1 MLNSKLIANVVGLLF
16 MMNGLLILLCLPTSL
31 YFAEGDTFAILV
43 SSAINL
49 NLGFLFWYFSRNHE
63 KKIKQK
69 DGYLI
74 VTLGWLALSLGGS
87 LPYLLSGVIPQ
98 FSSALFE
105 TISGY
110 TTTGSSVLNDIEGVH
125 KGILLWRSLTQW
137 IGGMGIIVLT
147 VAILPI
153 LGVGGMQLFM
163 AESPGPST
171 SKLHPRITETAK
183 RLWYIYAFITL
194 IQVVALKIAGM
205 TWYDAVNHSFATV
218 STGGFSTRNAS
229 IAAYSSPAIHYIIT
243 FFMLCG
249 GLNFTLFYFIIKL
262 NFKEILRNEEF
273 RFYIGL
279 VIFAAVTITIG
290 LRYLDIDYLEK
301 NFRESL
307 FMVVSIVTTTGFAN
321 ADYTLWGPFL
331 TLAFFLLMF
340 FGASAGSTSGG
351 IKIVRHLLIA
361 KNGMAELKRLLH
373 PSAVIPVRY
382 NGRAV
387 EQKIIYNILAFFFIY
402 LTIFTLGTIVMTL
415 YGYDLMTAAG
425 ATISS
430 LGNIGPGIGDVGPA
444 YNFAGFPESA
454 KLILAFLMLLGRLEL
469 FTILLLFLPSFWQKR

>member
-1 MLNSKLIANVVGLLF
+1 MFNWRLIANVIGLLA
-16 MMNGLLILLCLPTSL
+16 MLNGLFILLCLPTSL
-31 YFAEGDTFAILV
+31 HFSEGDTFAILV

-49 NLGFLFWYFSRNHE
+49 NLGFMLWYFTRDHE
-63 KKIKQK
+63 KKIKQR

-74 VTLGWLALSLGGS
+74 VTLGWLALSVGGS
-87 LPYLLSGVIPQ
+87 LPFMLSGVIPN

-110 TTTGSSVLNDIEGVH
+110 TTTGSTVLTDIEATH

-147 VAILPI
+147 VAILPL

-163 AESPGPST
+163 AESPGPSA

-183 RLWYIYAFITL
+183 RLWYIYASITA
-194 IQVVALKIAGM
+194 IEVVALKIAGM
-205 TWYDAVNHSFATV
+205 TWYDAINHSLTTV
-218 STGGFSTRNAS
+218 STGGFSTKNLS
-229 IAAYSSPAIHYIIT
+229 IAAYDSPSIHYIISLFM
-243 FFMLCG
+243 FFG
-249 GLNFTLFYFIIKL
+249 GLNFTLFYLIIKL
-262 NFKEILRNEEF
+262 NFKEVFRNEEF
-273 RFYIGL
+273 RFYFGL
-279 VIFAAVTITIG
+279 VAFASVSIAIT
-290 LRYLDIDYLEK
+290 LNFLDLGPLEQ

-307 FMVVSIVTTTGFAN
+307 FMVISIVTTTGFAT
-321 ADYTLWGPFL
+321 ADYTTWGYLL

-373 PSAVIPVRY
+373 PSAIIPVRY

-402 LTIFTLGTIVMTL
+402 LTVFVIGTIVMTF
-415 YGYDLMTAAG
+415 YGYDLITAAG
-425 ATISS
+425 ATLSS
-430 LGNIGPGIGDVGPA
+430 LGNIGPGIGQVGPA
-444 YNFAGFPESA
+444 HNFAGFPESA
-454 KLILAFLMLLGRLEL
+454 KLFLGFLMLLGRLEL
-469 FTILLLFLPSFWQKR
+469 FTILMLFLPTFWRRM